1 MSIFIGVWARVVV
14 TDENAQMFAQKLYAP
29 EVL

>member
-1 MSIFIGVWARVVV
+1 MSIFIGAWARVVV
-14 TDENAQMFAQKLYAP
+14 TDENGQMFSQKLYAP